1 MKSRNRFAALMMA
14 ACLLLSV
21 PAYASAETSANA
33 DNSLRYPEGLVIA
46 DAADFA
52 APDGKIV
59 CMTVDG
65 VLQDVKTGDYV
76 GHEVVIW
83 TLDEQTADIA
93 GAGGGPG
100 GASGDMGGSG
110 GMSAEA
116 MGGGMGPPPE
126 EQGGATYVSYR
137 SALLIDDNEINEN
150 ASALSAVRNAE
161 TLTADEIIGAKIDI
175 LGSRTNV
182 LWNEDGTK
190 VEPEGN
196 IPGNS
201 DGVWDWVTDYDVG
214 VYNGVTIIDSDVRI
228 RDTAITYEGNGGD
241 DFHMFGTA
249 IGVAGASH
257 VVLDNVD
264 IRTHGVIATALSV
277 SGTSDVLVRDSFI
290 LTKGTA
296 NDTWY
301 KYNEKGMT
309 SAAWVLGGRGTVR
322 STNALGNAT
331 MTFWN
336 TYAESNGWGVYSGD
350 EAKGITQ
357 YIVDSTANIPSVGE
371 EGYEEGD
378 FAAGYGTYCLSGT
391 QTYVLGSNFDVPDF
405 AIIVA
410 GGRAN
415 HVIGPSSYEN
425 LMEYVGE
432 DSTLYAESNGFSDVE
447 EKNSVFKSDLFGVMW
462 HSSAAGSVN
471 FLPGSELYV
480 GDTAFL
486 IKGSASLS
494 NSPTINMTDCVL
506 EDLDH
511 DGDLSIVH
519 LFESD
524 DAGQTD
530 EISLHHDYK
539 WAIAAQYLTEE
550 KELIEGNT
558 RATVTAN
565 FKDMELTG
573 DCWNSVYTA
582 RQQLVINLDNT
593 TLTGTVSSAD
603 VEHKN
608 KSYLYAYN
616 ADGEIICTDLN
627 GRAYVTL
634 RTEPYTATSMNGT
647 STTTVYIYPAVD
659 ETGAFVYDEADA
671 NVYES
676 CGYAIYYTDAQYLG
690 QTVETAA
697 PTLNDPVSVNLTNGS
712 VWNVTGTGYLAS
724 LTIDETSAVTG
735 ASMTVEGIPTELAPG
750 TYEGEI
756 VITPI
761 G

>member
-1 MKSRNRFAALMMA
+1 MRKYNRITALLMA
-14 ACLLLSV
+14 ACMLLSV
-21 PAYASAETSANA
+21 SVYASGEASSESKNVQ
-33 DNSLRYPEGLVIA
+33 SYPDGLVIT
-46 DAADFA
+46 DKTDFE
-52 APDGKIV
+52 APAGKVV

-65 VLQDVKTGDYV
+65 VLQDVKPGDYT

-83 TLDEQTADIA
+83 YLDEMTEDLAGAA
-93 GAGGGPG
+93 GAGGGSG
-100 GASGDMGGSG
+100 EASGGSG
-110 GMSAEA
+110 GGPAE
-116 MGGGMGPPPE
+116 PDNSS
-126 EQGGATYVSYR
+126 TYVSYR
-137 SALLIDDNEINEN
+137 SALLIEDGIIKDS
-150 ASALSAVRNAE
+150 ASAISAVQDADV
-161 TLTADEIIGAKIDI
+161 LTSSEVSGARIDI

-182 LWNEDGTK
+182 LWNEDGTLT
-190 VEPEGN
+190 EPEGN
-196 IPGNS
+196 ISGNI

-214 VYNGVTIIDSDVRI
+214 VYNGITIVDSDVRI
-228 RDTAITYEGNGGD
+228 SDTAITYEGNGGD

-249 IGVAGASH
+249 IGVAGASN
-257 VVLDNVD
+257 VILDNVD

-277 SGTSDVLVRDSFI
+277 SGTSDVLVRDSYI
-290 LTKGTA
+290 LTKGTT

-371 EGYEEGD
+371 EGYEDGD

-391 QTYVLGSNFDVPDF
+391 QTYVLGSTFDVPDF
-405 AIIVA
+405 AMIVA
-410 GGRAN
+410 GGRAD
-415 HVIGPSSYEN
+415 HVIGSSSYDN

-432 DSTLYAESNGFSDVE
+432 DSTLYGESNGFADVE
-447 EKNSVFKSDLFGVMW
+447 ERNSVFTSDLFGVMW
-462 HSSAAGSVN
+462 HSSASGSVT

-494 NSPTINMTDCVL
+494 NSPTINMTDCIL
-506 EDLDH
+506 QDKDG

-539 WAIAAQYLTEE
+539 WAIAAQYLSEE
-550 KELIEGNT
+550 KALIEGGIS
-558 RATVTAN
+558 ATVTAN
-565 FKDMELTG
+565 FTDMELIG

-616 ADGEIICTDLN
+616 ADGDIICTDLD
-627 GRAYVTL
+627 GRAYKTL
-634 RTEPYTATSMNGT
+634 RTDPYTATSMDGT
-647 STTTVYIYPAVD
+647 STTTVYIYPETD
-659 ETGAFVYDEADA
+659 ETGAFVYDEADT
-671 NVYES
+671 NMYES
-676 CGYAIYYTDAQYLG
+676 CGYAVYYTDAQYLG
-690 QTVETAA
+690 QTIETAS
-697 PTLNDPVSVNLTNGS
+697 PTLNNPVSLNLANGS
-712 VWNVTGTGYLAS
+712 EWTVTGTSYLAS
-724 LTIDETSAVTG
+724 LTIDETSSVVG
-735 ASMTVEGIPTELAPG
+735 AAMMVDGVPTELIPG
-750 TYEGEI
+750 SYEGEI
-756 VITPI
+756 VIEPLF
-761 G
+761 